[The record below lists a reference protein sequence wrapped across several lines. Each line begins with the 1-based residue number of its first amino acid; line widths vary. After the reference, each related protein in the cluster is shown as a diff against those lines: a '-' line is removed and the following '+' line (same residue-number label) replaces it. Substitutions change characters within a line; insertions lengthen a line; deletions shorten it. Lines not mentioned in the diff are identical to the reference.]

1 MRIDRES
8 IYILMKNL
16 TEKMGLLT
24 THRAKSY
31 DSIDRLEECQTQLA
45 DWQQLIYILER
56 LSN

>member
-45 DWQQLIYILER
+45 D
-56 LSN
+56 